1 MAGPVF
7 GVGVEPC
14 SVLTVRS
21 PFVVA
26 FLSDWLAALV
36 FDLEIGDA
44 ASGCQNFEHAPAG
57 G

>member
-26 FLSDWLAALV
+26 SLSDWLAGLV

-44 ASGCQNFEHAPAG
+44 VSGCQSFEHAPAG